1 MADAILNLLDIM
13 RDESASP
20 RDRINAA
27 VSASRVE
34 KLQLPGDEPPES
46 IAYLRSLLDD
56 QDVPTN
62 FRREAAA
69 ACAYFERRSAKAA
82 LTFEVADTSEQRK
95 QWAVIAKAALRARLS
110 TTSAWPDHRHLLRS
124 TEQIHQPPTSSPELA
139 IAAMLTA
146 AHSQAS
152 QRKRRA
158 IDDPGGPTIN
168 SERERRLAIRALAG
182 TIQPQR

>member
-1 MADAILNLLDIM
+1 MADAIANLLDIM

-46 IAYLRSLLDD
+46 IAYLRFLADHP
-56 QDVPTN
+56 DVPTN

-82 LTFEVADTSEQRK
+82 LTFEVADTSEQRS
-95 QWAVIAKAALRARLS
+95 QWAAIARAALRARLS
-110 TTSAWPDHRHLLRS
+110 RASTWPECRELLRS
-124 TEQIHQPPTSSPELA
+124 TETIKAPTSSPEQA
-139 IAAMLTA
+139 IAALLTT
-146 AHSQAS
+146 AHTQTT
-152 QRKRRA
+152 QRRRRA
-158 IDDPGGPTIN
+158 IDDPGGPAIN
-168 SERERRLAIRALAG
+168 SERERRAAIRAVAG
-182 TIQPQR
+182 TIQSQR